1 MYLTEKKQV
10 RCLGIHFPRSNPK
23 ETRICFQDSINAD
36 VDTEIVIERLKSGD
50 VPPGDFK
57 FEDMRDPQAM
67 LRPDAI
73 GDNRATNLNL
83 YPKKRELEKQ
93 VRPASNLP
101 GTWHELA

>member
-1 MYLTEKKQV
+1 M
-10 RCLGIHFPRSNPK
+10 
-23 ETRICFQDSINAD
+23 
-36 VDTEIVIERLKSGD
+36 IERLKSGD

-73 GDNRATNLNL
+73 ADNRATNLNL

-93 VRPASNLP
+93 VNNSKMLKSNIQADFIKKISRLN
-101 GTWHELA
+101 